1 MEMAKPR
8 IGKTN
13 RVAVI
18 GLGRFGSSLA
28 RSLHDL
34 GYEVTTID
42 LDVRR
47 IEEAAAHATLSA
59 QGDAT
64 DEELLRSLEV
74 HHSDVTVVS
83 MGEAIEASL
92 LATLI
97 LKRLGVPIVIATAK
111 TEVHSELLSKI
122 GADRVIYPEHDAAVR
137 LAHALAVFYINDY
150 ISLSPKVGVAKFVAP
165 AHFVDKT
172 LDRLLLDCREPIH
185 VLLIKRGENLLTAP
199 GSEEVIHDGDEMIVA
214 GSDVAIEEFVESGV
228 DARESR

>member
-1 MEMAKPR
+1 MEVAKPK
-8 IGKTN
+8 IGKSD

-34 GYEVTTID
+34 GYEVTAID

-47 IEEAAAHATLSA
+47 VEEAAAHATLSA

-64 DEELLRSLEV
+64 DEDLLRSLDV
-74 HHSDVTVVS
+74 HHSDVAVVS
-83 MGEAIEASL
+83 TGEAIDASL

-97 LKRLGVPIVIATAK
+97 LKRVAVPIVIATAK
-111 TEVHSELLSKI
+111 TELHSELLGKI

-137 LAHALAVFYINDY
+137 LAHALAVFHINDY
-150 ISLSPKVGVAKFVAP
+150 ISLSPTVGVAKFVAP
-165 AHFVDKT
+165 VHFAGQT
-172 LDRLLLDCREPIH
+172 LDQLLRDCREQVH
-185 VLLIKRGENLLTAP
+185 VLLIKRGESLLIAP
-199 GSEEVIHDGDEMIVA
+199 ESSEAVQDGDEMIAV

-228 DARESR
+228 DAREAP

>member
-1 MEMAKPR
+1 MEMSKPR

-34 GYEVTTID
+34 GYEVTTVD
-42 LDVRR
+42 LDARR
-47 IEEAAAHATLSA
+47 VEEAADHATLSA

-83 MGEAIEASL
+83 MGEAVEASL

-97 LKRLGVPIVIATAK
+97 LKRIGVPIVIATAK
-111 TEVHSELLSKI
+111 TELHSELLGKI

-150 ISLSPKVGVAKFVAP
+150 ISLSPTVGVAKFVAP
-165 AHFVDKT
+165 GHFADKT
-172 LDRLLLDCREPIH
+172 LEKLLRDCREKVD
-185 VLLIKRGENLLTAP
+185 VLLIKRAETLLIAP
-199 GSEEVIHDGDEMIVA
+199 SSDEVLRDGDEMIVV

-228 DARESR
+228 VARESR